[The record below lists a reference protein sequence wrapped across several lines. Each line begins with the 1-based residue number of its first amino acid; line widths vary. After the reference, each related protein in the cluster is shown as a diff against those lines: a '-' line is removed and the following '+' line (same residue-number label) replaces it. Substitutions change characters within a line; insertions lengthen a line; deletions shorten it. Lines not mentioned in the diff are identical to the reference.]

1 MFDVI
6 AGRADLSIYIM
17 RIIVLLMSLSLHEY
31 WHARTAYKLGDDT
44 ASLAG
49 RLTLNPAA
57 HLDPLGTLFIVMGA
71 PVGWA
76 KPVPV
81 NPSRFRRDISMKKG
95 FSLVSAAGPLSN
107 LALSVAGAFFYYVT
121 AFLQLLLF
129 RNGSSGFAATLAENA
144 NVLFYLFFV
153 TNIMLAVFN
162 LLPVPPLDGSKIL
175 AGVLPAQAYNW
186 LMRNERYIGIG
197 FLLVFVMSPRLI
209 GTVIGFV
216 ANPIISIIDFPLNAL
231 YNWLISVL

>member
-1 MFDVI
+1 MDVI
-6 AGRADLSIYIM
+6 SGRADLATYVM
-17 RIIVLLMSLSLHEY
+17 RMIVLLMSLSLHEY
-31 WHARTAYKLGDDT
+31 WHARTAFKLGDDT

-81 NPSRFRRDISMKKG
+81 NPSRFRRDVSMKKG

-107 LALSVAGAFFYYVT
+107 LALSVAGGFFYYVT
-121 AFLQLLLF
+121 AIVQIVLYK
-129 RNGSSGFAATLAENA
+129 NGTSGFALTLAENA
-144 NVLFYLFFV
+144 NMLFYLFFV

-186 LMRNERYIGIG
+186 LLRNERFIGIG
-197 FLLVFVMSPRLI
+197 FLLIFVLRPSVI
-209 GTVIGFV
+209 GSVIGFV
-216 ANPIISIIDFPLNAL
+216 ANPIISVINFPLNAL
-231 YNWLISVL
+231 FNWLVSML